1 MRPGVDPSSTA
12 AHGTGGKFFAADASV
27 GGDSSRG
34 IDRSAARMIESL
46 KQAGMIVVLVLLSEG
61 LFVLSGASTPGQRK
75 PSSAK
80 STITLEFVA
89 GAILCSSALMLLY
102 SLGTRDEK

>member
-1 MRPGVDPSSTA
+1 
-12 AHGTGGKFFAADASV
+12 
-27 GGDSSRG
+27 
-34 IDRSAARMIESL
+34 MIGAL

-61 LFVLSGASTPGQRK
+61 LFVSYRALESTDKGGSE
-75 PSSAK
+75 SSK
-80 STITLEFVA
+80 TVKVVG

>member
-1 MRPGVDPSSTA
+1 MM
-12 AHGTGGKFFAADASV
+12 
-27 GGDSSRG
+27 
-34 IDRSAARMIESL
+34 SAL

-61 LFVLSGASTPGQRK
+61 LFVSYRALAHTDERGNPERAAVKLVG
-75 PSSAK
+75 
-80 STITLEFVA
+80 